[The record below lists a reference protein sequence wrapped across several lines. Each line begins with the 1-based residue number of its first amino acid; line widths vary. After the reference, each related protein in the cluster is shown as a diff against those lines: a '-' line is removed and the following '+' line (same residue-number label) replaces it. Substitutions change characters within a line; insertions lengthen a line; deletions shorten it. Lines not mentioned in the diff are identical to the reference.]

1 MKSLGAQ
8 QPVRRRS
15 KELVEASGRHTLP
28 IATQGKRYVATTRGN
43 ERRNGE
49 AEARART
56 KGIMN
61 GMDRRNDTNDKN
73 SGQQNISMVVL
84 L

>member
-1 MKSLGAQ
+1 M
-8 QPVRRRS
+8 
-15 KELVEASGRHTLP
+15 
-28 IATQGKRYVATTRGN
+28 ATTRVN

-84 L
+84 LFDANFL